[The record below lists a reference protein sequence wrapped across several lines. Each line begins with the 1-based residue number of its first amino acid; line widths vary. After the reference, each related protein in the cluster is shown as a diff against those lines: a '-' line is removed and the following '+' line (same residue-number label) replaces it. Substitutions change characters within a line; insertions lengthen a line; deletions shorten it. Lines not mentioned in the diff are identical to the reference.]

1 MQTLKFSN
9 VIYGVAQLAGLDRDN
24 LPGHFFKQ
32 VRDLANSRVAFAW
45 ETEYW
50 PDLLRIEELTVT
62 TTDSVSTIAY
72 PTDAGEILEV
82 YNKNPRKTTLHS
94 SVGFVLY
101 DDGTD
106 SDTNSGKTVT
116 VFSTTSPLYVEY
128 RITRPELNGDSGYNA
143 STAYA
148 DDTQIYY
155 PTTGHFY
162 TRKNNTGGTET
173 GILPE
178 ADSPDTNW
186 DKALVPKIF
195 ENYLIRGIY
204 ADYLRANGQP
214 EVAGAEDRNAEGI
227 ITMEADK
234 VYRQQGQVRRTSVL
248 GY

>member
-32 VRDLANSRVAFAW
+32 VRDLANPRIAFAW

-50 PDLLRIEELTVT
+50 PDLLRISELAVT
-62 TTDSVSTIAY
+62 TTSDVSTIAY
-72 PTDAGEILEV
+72 PADAGEILEV
-82 YNKNPRKTTLHS
+82 YSKNPRKTTLHS
-94 SVGFVLY
+94 SVDFVLY

-116 VFSTTSPLYVEY
+116 VFTTTSPLYVEY
-128 RITRPELNGDSGYNA
+128 RIARPELSGDSGYNA

-148 DDTQIYY
+148 DGTQIYY

-162 TRKNNTGGTET
+162 TRKNQSGSET
-173 GILPE
+173 GVAPTVT
-178 ADSPDTNW
+178 ADW

-214 EVAGAEDRNAEGI
+214 DVAAAEDRNAEGI

>member
-9 VIYGVAQLAGLDRDN
+9 VVYGVAQLAGLDRDN
-24 LPGHFFKQ
+24 LPTHFFKQ
-32 VRDLANSRVAFAW
+32 VRDLANPRMALAW

-94 SVGFVLY
+94 SVGFILY

-116 VFSTTSPLYVEY
+116 VFTTTSPLYVEY
-128 RITRPELNGDSGYNA
+128 RIVRPELKGDIT
-143 STAYA
+143 TAQLEIG
-148 DDTQIYY
+148 DQLYY
-155 PTTGHFY
+155 SGHFW
-162 TRKNNTGGTET
+162 
-173 GILPE
+173 E
-178 ADSPDTNW
+178 AKTVRSAGDHQPDSTDTTNW
-186 DKALVPKIF
+186 KKILVPKIF
-195 ENYLIRGIY
+195 ESYLVRGIY

-214 EVAGAEDRNAEGI
+214 DIAATEDQNAEGV
-227 ITMEADK
+227 ITLEADK
-234 VYRQQGQVRRTSVL
+234 IYRQQGQVRRTSVL

>member
-32 VRDLANSRVAFAW
+32 VRDLANPRIAFAW

-50 PDLLRIEELTVT
+50 PDLLRISELAVT
-62 TTDSVSTIAY
+62 TTGDVSTIAY

-82 YNKNPRKTTLHS
+82 YSKNPRKTTLHS
-94 SVGFVLY
+94 SVGFILY

-116 VFSTTSPLYVEY
+116 VFTTTSPLYVEY
-128 RITRPELNGDSGYNA
+128 RIARPELNGDSGYNA

-148 DDTQIYY
+148 DDAQIYY

-173 GILPE
+173 GVAPTVT
-178 ADSPDTNW
+178 ADW

-204 ADYLRANGQP
+204 ADYLRANGQSDI
-214 EVAGAEDRNAEGI
+214 AAAEDRNAEGI

>member
-32 VRDLANSRVAFAW
+32 VRDLANPRISFAW

-50 PDLLRIEELTVT
+50 PDLLRIKELAVT

-82 YNKNPRKTTLHS
+82 YSKNPRKTTLHS
-94 SVGFVLY
+94 SVGFILY

-116 VFSTTSPLYVEY
+116 VFTTTSPLFVEY
-128 RITRPELNGDSGYNA
+128 RIARPELSGDSGYNA
-143 STAYA
+143 STAYV
-148 DDTQIYY
+148 DGTQIYY

-162 TRKNNTGGTET
+162 TRKDNTGGTET

-214 EVAGAEDRNAEGI
+214 DVAAAEDRNAEGI

>member
-1 MQTLKFSN
+1 MRTLKFSN
-9 VIYGVAQLAGLDRDN
+9 VVYGVAQLAGLDRDN
-24 LPGHFFKQ
+24 LPTHFFKQ
-32 VRDLANSRVAFAW
+32 VRDLANPRMALAW

-50 PDLLRIEELTVT
+50 PDLLRISELTVT

-116 VFSTTSPLYVEY
+116 VFTTTSPLYVEY
-128 RITRPELNGDSGYNA
+128 RIIRPELKGDIT
-143 STAYA
+143 TAQLEIG
-148 DDTQIYY
+148 DQLYY
-155 PTTGHFY
+155 SGHFW
-162 TRKNNTGGTET
+162 
-173 GILPE
+173 E
-178 ADSPDTNW
+178 AKTVRSAGDHQPDSTDTTNW
-186 DKALVPKIF
+186 KKILVPKIF
-195 ENYLIRGIY
+195 ESYLVRGIY

-214 EVAGAEDRNAEGI
+214 DIAAAEDQNAEGI
-227 ITMEADK
+227 ITLEADK
-234 VYRQQGQVRRTSVL
+234 IYRQQGQVRRTSVL

>member
-32 VRDLANSRVAFAW
+32 VRDLANPRMSFAW

-50 PDLLRIEELTVT
+50 PDLLRISELAVT
-62 TTDSVSTIAY
+62 TTSDVSTIAY
-72 PTDAGEILEV
+72 PTDAGEIMEV
-82 YNKNPRKTTLHS
+82 YSKNPRKTTLHS

-128 RITRPELNGDSGYNA
+128 RIARPELSGDSGYNA
-143 STAYA
+143 STAYV
-148 DDTQIYY
+148 DGTQIYY

-162 TRKNNTGGTET
+162 TRKNQSGSET
-173 GILPE
+173 GVAPTVT
-178 ADSPDTNW
+178 ADW

-214 EVAGAEDRNAEGI
+214 DVAAAEDRNAEGI

>member
-1 MQTLKFSN
+1 MRTLKFSN
-9 VIYGVAQLAGLDRDN
+9 VVYGVAQLAGLDRDN
-24 LPGHFFKQ
+24 LPTHFFKQ
-32 VRDLANSRVAFAW
+32 VRDLANPRMALVW

-50 PDLLRIEELTVT
+50 HDILRISELAVT
-62 TTDSVSTIAY
+62 TTSDVSTIAY

-82 YNKNPRKTTLHS
+82 CSKNPRKTTIRA
-94 SVGFVLY
+94 SVDFILY

-116 VFSTTSPLYVEY
+116 VFTTTSPLYVEY
-128 RITRPELNGDSGYNA
+128 RIARPELKGDSGYSA
-143 STAYA
+143 STAYV

-173 GILPE
+173 GIAPTVTT
-178 ADSPDTNW
+178 DW

-195 ENYLIRGIY
+195 ENYLTRGIY

-214 EVAGAEDRNAEGI
+214 DIAAAEDQNAEGVI
-227 ITMEADK
+227 LLEADK
-234 VYRQQGQVRRTSVL
+234 VYRQQGQIRRTSVL

>member
-50 PDLLRIEELTVT
+50 PDLLRISELAVT
-62 TTDSVSTIAY
+62 TESDVSTIAY

-82 YNKNPRKTTLHS
+82 YSKNPRKTTLHS

-128 RITRPELNGDSGYNA
+128 RIARPELSGDSGYNA

-162 TRKNNTGGTET
+162 TRKANTAGTEVGVAPT
-173 GILPE
+173 VT
-178 ADSPDTNW
+178 DDW

-204 ADYLRANGQP
+204 ADYLRANGQSD
-214 EVAGAEDRNAEGI
+214 VAAAEDRNAEGI